1 MNAPNQHVSQ
11 LAYEARFIADLN
23 AGLYTRGVL
32 PTPLE
37 PAPVQPSLQGHGTG
51 PHATEPHAT
60 EAESSSNRSTENAP
74 DQSTHLRPAAELPSE
89 EVYATV
95 HDLTEAV
102 NAYGLR
108 TGCDL
113 IKRAH
118 KVTAKGQPPYRWMMR
133 CARFGS
139 PSANTPTIR
148 KNTRS
153 KKCDCPF
160 GFWVIAL
167 DRLNPATSQYR
178 IKLSEGHS
186 QHNHDPATTIA
197 ALQNA
202 RRRIRRLPEVDAR
215 RQELLQSGAKPARV
229 VEQMMLAHEGVHV
242 TARDIH
248 NDRLRDRTYAAE
260 GRPLSYNASRNEGQQ
275 SHSQGDDITGLRA
288 QIMGTLFHVFFSPT
302 EIDIS
307 SLLFSARSN

>member
-1 MNAPNQHVSQ
+1 MNAPNQAMSQ
-11 LAYEARFIADLN
+11 LAYEARFVADLN

-32 PTPLE
+32 PTPIQ
-37 PAPVQPSLQGHGTG
+37 PAVQQSEDPGTG
-51 PHATEPHAT
+51 PHAAEPDAT
-60 EAESSSNRSTENAP
+60 EAQSSGRSMENAP
-74 DQSTHLRPAAELPSE
+74 NDSTHLRPAAELPTE
-89 EVYATV
+89 EVYASV
-95 HDLTEAV
+95 QDLTEAV

-167 DRLNPATSQYR
+167 DRMNPATSQYR
-178 IKLSEGHS
+178 IKLSEGHT

-202 RRRIRRLPEVDAR
+202 RRRIRRQPEVDAR

-229 VEQMMLAHEGVHV
+229 VEQMMLTHDNVHV

-248 NDRLRDRTYAAE
+248 NDRLRDRTYASE
-260 GRPLSYNASRNEGQQ
+260 GRPLSYNASRNEGQSLPQ
-275 SHSQGDDITGLRA
+275 TDSRRDGNSLSLAEDITGLRA
-288 QIMGTLFHVFFSPT
+288 QIMGMLRSLSPT
-302 EIDIS
+302 AYP
-307 SLLFSARSN
+307 LTFT